1 MNLGMYSSEIMGQK
15 CIDYMVLH
23 GSGPKTTEKT
33 TIFALKRPLKLSETI
48 TCSLFVIVAVK

>member
-1 MNLGMYSSEIMGQK
+1 MYSSEIMGQK

-33 TIFALKRPLKLSETI
+33 TIFALKRPLKLLETI